1 VTDAAQVISAMS
13 DEWNAHNL
21 DDVYAR
27 LADDY
32 REYANG
38 KLVKRSRSEARIA
51 DQALYDMI
59 PDYSR
64 TVEETW
70 GRDERAVS
78 RFTIHGTQ
86 PDGTRIEIAVAGI
99 YTVRDGKISEAHM
112 YFDPA
117 SAIQPI

>member
-1 VTDAAQVISAMS
+1 MTDAAQVISAMS

-38 KLVKRSRSEARIA
+38 NLVKSSRDEARIA
-51 DQALYDMI
+51 DQVLYDMI

-64 TVEETW
+64 RVEETW

-86 PDGTRIEIAVAGI
+86 SDGTQVEIAVAGI
-99 YTVRDGKISEAHM
+99 YTIRDGKISEAHM
-112 YFDPA
+112 YFDP
-117 SAIQPI
+117 SHTVQPS